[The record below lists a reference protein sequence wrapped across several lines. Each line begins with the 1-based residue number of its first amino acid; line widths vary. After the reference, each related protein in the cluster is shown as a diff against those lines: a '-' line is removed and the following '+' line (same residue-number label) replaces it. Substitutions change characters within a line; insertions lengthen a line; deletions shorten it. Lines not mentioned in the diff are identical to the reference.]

1 MNDDNFSASHFAVRL
16 CWLHCECIRLCFAT
30 NKKSI
35 TEAETPGLNGTSEE
49 STVDV
54 FKNEIS
60 FFPAKAH
67 VLRCTSV
74 GHQTISKM
82 PERNY

>member
-1 MNDDNFSASHFAVRL
+1 MEALFH
-16 CWLHCECIRLCFAT
+16 HQQ
-30 NKKSI
+30 KSI

-60 FFPAKAH
+60 FPAKVH
-67 VLRCTSV
+67 VLCAA
-74 GHQTISKM
+74 HQPWASNNFQNAREKLLTVIELVDRITK
-82 PERNY
+82 R